1 MTKSDEPV
9 PPSTAGPALLRAGF
23 RVFFL
28 AAGVWAVVAVAIWL
42 CVFQAAAALPTA
54 FDYTAWHAHEM
65 VFGYAA
71 AVIAGF
77 LLTAI
82 PNWTG
87 RPLLQGLPLAL
98 LFGAWIAGRA
108 AAAGSAITGPLAA
121 AAVDLAFLVL
131 LFAVALREIL
141 AGRNWRNLPMPL
153 ALVLLI
159 VANVLMHL
167 QAAGLAETGGLGQRL
182 GIGVVVLL
190 INLIGGRVIPN
201 FTRNWLARTNAAALP
216 AGFGHFD
223 RLSLLTTAAG
233 LGLWVFLPEHP
244 LTGGVLLAAGGL
256 NLARLAR
263 WQGLRTLAEP
273 LVWSLHLGFAWV
285 PLGLALL
292 GLGVLLPEVLAPTAG
307 LHALT
312 AGAIGG
318 MTVAVMTRAT
328 LGHSGRPL
336 TGDGWSA
343 AIYLGV
349 AASAALRAAA
359 PLAGSAYVTLLWA
372 SGLLWVAAFGLFVLR
387 YGRLHLAD

>member
-1 MTKSDEPV
+1 MTKTAEPL
-9 PPSTAGPALLRAGF
+9 PPARTPALLRAGF
-23 RVFFL
+23 RAFFL
-28 AAGVWAVVAVAIWL
+28 AAGVWAVAAVALWL
-42 CVFQAAAALPTA
+42 YVFLGAVMLPTA
-54 FDYTAWHAHEM
+54 FGYTAWHAHEM
-65 VFGYAA
+65 IFGYAA

-87 RPLLQGLPLAL
+87 RPMLQGLPLAL

-108 AAAGSAITGPLAA
+108 AVAGSALTGPLAA
-121 AAVDLAFLVL
+121 AVLDLAFLVL

-153 ALVLLI
+153 ALVLLFA
-159 VANVLMHL
+159 ANVLIHL
-167 QAAGLAETGGLGQRL
+167 GAGGLAETGPLGERL

-190 INLIGGRVIPN
+190 ICLIGGRVIPN
-201 FTRNWLARTNAAALP
+201 FTRNWLAGQNAAALP
-216 AGFGHFD
+216 AGFDAFD
-223 RLSLLTTAAG
+223 RLCLLMTAAG
-233 LGLWVFLPEHP
+233 LGLWAFLPEHP
-244 LTGGVLLAAGGL
+244 LTGGVLLAAGAL

-263 WQGLRTLAEP
+263 WRGQRTLGEP

-292 GLGVLLPEVLAPTAG
+292 GLGVLLPEALPPTAG

-318 MTVAVMTRAT
+318 TTVAVMTRAT

-336 TGDGWSA
+336 TADRWTA

-349 AASAALRAAA
+349 AASAALRAGA
-359 PLAGSAYVTLLWA
+359 PLADAAYVTLLWT
-372 SGLLWVAAFGLFVLR
+372 SGLVWIAAFGLFVLR
-387 YGRLHLAD
+387 YGRFHLAD